1 MNTDTHTEPLS
12 DSGSDSEQESLDTVI
27 SELKEQMSKIESI
40 SNELT
45 THVTE
50 LFQRTKRETTE
61 WMQEPLKPMPHI
73 EAWCISNGLPA
84 TPTLDEFINACFTAA
99 RSMDLE
105 TRIATF
111 KKEDAE
117 VLWKGRRRI
126 SVFEIVSSIPTL
138 FY

>member
-1 MNTDTHTEPLS
+1 MNSDIDARSDS
-12 DSGSDSEQESLDTVI
+12 DSGQEDGQDLDTVL
-27 SELKEQMSKIESI
+27 SELKAQMEKIESI

-45 THVTE
+45 THVVD
-50 LFQRTKRETTE
+50 LFQRTKRETTD

-73 EAWCISNGLPA
+73 EEWCASNGLSA
-84 TPTLDEFINACFTAA
+84 TPTLDEFVNACFVAA

-117 VLWKGRRRI
+117 ILWKGRRRI
-126 SVFEIVSSIPTL
+126 SVFEILSSIPTL